1 MAFHIGRF
9 CTRTMFWL
17 GIVFA
22 LLLSVLVLT
31 LKYALLPKVA
41 DYRGQIVAYVAEAS
55 GMSVS
60 ADGIRSGWSGF
71 RPYVEL
77 ENVQFLE
84 PASSRSGLRPP
95 GTVAFKLPKLHAS
108 LSWWALLIG
117 QVRFDEIHL
126 VRPELALTRSK
137 DGLIYFAGRALNAS
151 QATDE
156 DGRLLNWLVEQ
167 PALQIDH
174 AVLSWK
180 DDLSPGQELHFSE
193 VGIRLEKSGDR
204 HRLGITATPPQQL
217 ARNMEV
223 RGDLLLEQV
232 AGRWEFA
239 GNIYASATD
248 TNLDELRLH
257 VPVPQQLQSGAG
269 NVRVW
274 AELDNR
280 MGPGVNG
287 VNPIRS
293 ISADVHLINAHA
305 QWDADVAPIHLAR
318 LMGRLEYRQEEGG
331 FTVGSKRL
339 ELRTREGVTLP
350 PADFSVTLQNQS
362 DVAKAQGAIAGND
375 IDLKVVTALL
385 QYFPVGKEVRALAA
399 KYAPHGV
406 IRNSQFAW
414 GGYLDKPSRYRVRGT
429 LDQFGIQ
436 AGETSPGLEGFSGS
450 VEGDQAGGKFSAG
463 AKNMSITLAAYLRAP
478 LQFDQFSGEGKWRAG
493 AETLEIDFDK
503 MAFENAG
510 LSGELSGRYWRY
522 RADGPRAKEEKGPG
536 SLDIKGRF
544 AHIDAKVVPDYL
556 PNRIAVTRR
565 YLDRAV
571 KGGKLD
577 DVEFSLRGEL
587 YEFPFRNGKGGDWKI
602 QAKLNKV
609 KFDYLDKWPVAD
621 ELIGEVSVA
630 NSVFAATIDEGRIFS
645 AKLGRTTL
653 SVPDLVALPSVLSIE
668 GTTNARAEDVMRYL
682 RESPLVEGVGS
693 FSKFVNIEGPGK
705 LDLALKIPLVG
716 NEIFRISGNY
726 ALKSGNAKPSFGPAI
741 GSLAGSVSFTEASVK
756 SAGLAGVAY
765 GNPLNI
771 SIGGGGGVPIS
782 VDFLGRANLMDMVD
796 VLPFALP
803 QQVQGATNFRGRIG
817 PRDGGID
824 VAIDSDLA
832 GVTSTLPFPL
842 AKAAGETRALAVRF
856 SHTGLASEK
865 IHLTLASGAAEAVAT
880 DGDSRIDARFRRRF
894 DANGVARGLYGGLAS
909 ANDAVPEDLV
919 LAEGMWL
926 GGSLKALD
934 FDAWNNAFQ
943 NFYPPAA
950 PGKGPAGESPLAGF
964 DFKLGS
970 LLAYGRTFN
979 TMKLKGRHASDV
991 WAMSVESADAAGD
1004 FTWRAGTGSDPGLVR
1019 ARLKKLVIGDEA
1031 PGAASQ
1037 PVADAARGVHLPAL
1051 DIVADEFTFKERWLG
1066 KLEMLAAQQGANWK
1080 IDRLNVT
1087 NAHAQLEMNGIWLR
1101 DGDPGTPS
1109 TAGAPGSRTNM
1120 NIKFEANNLNP
1131 LFNQFGYADYVK
1143 GGTGKLEGKLSWPGH
1158 AYQFRL
1164 ENLSGEFKI
1173 EARKGQFST
1182 VQTGA
1187 AKLLGLLSLQSI
1199 PRRLTFDFG
1208 DIFSKGF
1215 AFERIDANVKINNG
1229 IMATDDL
1236 EISGPAALV
1245 RMSGQVSLPQE
1256 TQTMTMTVRPRL
1268 DESVA
1273 LGAGAIGGP
1282 VIGVAVFALQKL
1294 LQNPFEKV
1302 LSVEYRVT
1310 GPWSDPLVE
1319 PIKAVVPDKIQTPSL
1334 PPKPATEPAQKSP

>member
-1 MAFHIGRF
+1 MYWFS
-9 CTRTMFWL
+9 
-17 GIVFA
+17 IVFA
-22 LLLSVLVLT
+22 VLLSILVLT
-31 LKYALLPKVA
+31 LKFAVLPKVA
-41 DYRGQIVAYVAEAS
+41 DYREKIVAYVAEAS

-84 PASSRSGLRPP
+84 PAGSRSDLRPP

-126 VRPELALTRSK
+126 VSPELALTRSK

-151 QATDE
+151 QATNE

-167 PALQIDH
+167 TALQIDH
-174 AVLSWK
+174 AALSWK

-193 VGIRLEKSGDR
+193 VGIRLEKSGER
-204 HRLGITATPPQQL
+204 HLLGITATPPRNL
-217 ARNMEV
+217 ARNMEA

-239 GNIYASATD
+239 GKLYASVTD
-248 TNLDELRLH
+248 ANLDELRLH
-257 VPVPQQLQSGAG
+257 IPVPQQLQSGAG
-269 NVRVW
+269 NVRAW

-280 MGPGVNG
+280 KGPGVNG
-287 VNPIRS
+287 VNPVRS
-293 ISADVHLINAHA
+293 ISADVHLTNAHA

-318 LMGRLEYRQEEGG
+318 LSGRLEYRQEEGG

-362 DVAKAQGAIAGND
+362 DVTRAQGEIAGND

-385 QYFPVGKEVRALAA
+385 EYFPVGKDVRSLAA
-399 KYAPHGV
+399 RYALHGV
-406 IRNSQFAW
+406 IRNAQFAW
-414 GGYLDKPSRYRVRGT
+414 GGYLDKPSRYRVRGM
-429 LDQFGIQ
+429 LENFGVR

-463 AKNMSITLAAYLRAP
+463 AKNMTITLAAYMRSP

-493 AETLEIDFDK
+493 GEALEIDFDK

-522 RADGPRAKEEKGPG
+522 RADGPRAKDEKGPG
-536 SLDIKGRF
+536 SLDIKGKF
-544 AHIDAKVVPDYL
+544 AHIDAKVVADYL

-571 KGGKLD
+571 KGGRLD

-587 YEFPFRNGKGGDWKI
+587 YEFPFHNGKGGDWKI

-609 KFDYLDKWPVAD
+609 KFDYLDKWPVAED
-621 ELIGEVSVA
+621 LNGKVSVA
-630 NSVFAATIDEGRIFS
+630 NSTFTATVEDGRIFN

-653 SVPDLVALPSVLSIE
+653 SVPDLLAQPSVLSID

-682 RESPLVEGVGS
+682 RESPLVDGVGS
-693 FSKFVNIEGPGK
+693 FSKFVAIEGPGK
-705 LDLALKIPLVG
+705 LDLSLKIPLVG
-716 NEIFRISGNY
+716 NEIFRINGNY
-726 ALKSGNAKPSFGPAI
+726 LLKSGTARPSFGPAI
-741 GSLAGSVSFTEASVK
+741 SSLSGSVAFTEANVK
-756 SAGLAGVAY
+756 SSGLAGMAY

-771 SIGGGGGVPIS
+771 SIGGGGGVPIA
-782 VDFLGRANLMDMVD
+782 VDFLGRANLADMGD

-803 QQVQGATNFRGRIG
+803 QQIQGTTDFRGRIG
-817 PRDGGID
+817 PRNGGIE
-824 VAIDSDLA
+824 VAIDTDLT
-832 GVTSTLPFPL
+832 GVSSTLPFPL
-842 AKAAGETRALAVRF
+842 AKLTDEARALAVRF
-856 SHTGLASEK
+856 SHTGLADEK
-865 IHLTLASGAAEAVAT
+865 IHLTLVAGAAAAASA

-894 DANGVARGLYGGLAS
+894 DANGVAHGLYGGLAS
-909 ANDAVPEDLV
+909 ANDAVPEELV
-919 LAEGMWL
+919 LAEGLWL

-934 FDAWNNAFQ
+934 YDAWNSAFQ
-943 NFYPPAA
+943 NFYSPAA
-950 PGKGPAGESPLAGF
+950 AGKSAGGESPLTGF

-970 LLAYGRTFN
+970 LQAYGRTFSS
-979 TMKLKGRHASDV
+979 MKLKGRHASDV

-1004 FTWRAGTGSDPGLVR
+1004 FTWRAGAGNDPGLVR

-1031 PGAASQ
+1031 PGKAAET
-1037 PVADAARGVHLPAL
+1037 PVDTAREVHLPAL
-1051 DIVADEFTFKERWLG
+1051 DIVADDFTFKERWLG
-1066 KLEMLAAQQGANWK
+1066 KLEMRAAQQDVNWK
-1080 IDRLNVT
+1080 IDQLNVS
-1087 NAHAQLEMNGIWLR
+1087 NGHAQLEMNGIWLR
-1101 DGDPGTPS
+1101 DGDPGSPS
-1109 TAGAPGSRTNM
+1109 KPGASGSRTNM

-1131 LFNQFGYADYVK
+1131 LFNQFGYADAIK

-1164 ENLSGEFKI
+1164 ENLSGEFKV
-1173 EARKGQFST
+1173 EARKGQFSNAP
-1182 VQTGA
+1182 VGA

-1199 PRRLTFDFG
+1199 ARRLTFNFN
-1208 DIFSKGF
+1208 DIVGKGF
-1215 AFERIDANVKINNG
+1215 AFDTIDASVRVANG
-1229 IMATDDL
+1229 IMYTDDL
-1236 EISGPAALV
+1236 VIAGPSAEVKFA
-1245 RMSGQVSLPQE
+1245 GQVSLPEE
-1256 TQTMTMTVRPRL
+1256 TQNMSMTFKPQIDSGIALGVGFTTLGPAG
-1268 DESVA
+1268 A
-1273 LGAGAIGGP
+1273 LGAWI
-1282 VIGVAVFALQKL
+1282 VQKIAGS
-1294 LQNPFEKV
+1294 PFEKI
-1302 LSVEYRVT
+1302 LSVQYTVT
-1310 GPWSDPLVE
+1310 GKWDDAVLTEV
-1319 PIKAVVPDKIQTPSL
+1319 KADKMSVTI
-1334 PPKPATEPAQKSP
+1334 PATAPAPAAPPAVNPDAPKKSP